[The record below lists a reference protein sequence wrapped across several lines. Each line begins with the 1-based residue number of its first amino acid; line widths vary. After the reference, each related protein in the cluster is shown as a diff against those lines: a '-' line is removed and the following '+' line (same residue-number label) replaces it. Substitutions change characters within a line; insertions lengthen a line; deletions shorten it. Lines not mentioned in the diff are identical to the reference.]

1 MPTEQTGRECLIN
14 ANFGLVHAC
23 ANKFRG
29 RGVDYDDLFQAGC
42 VGLVKAADNYDS
54 SRGFAFSTYA
64 VPVIL
69 GEIRRIFRDG
79 GAVKIGRSLKERA
92 RHAMKLRDELSA
104 ELGREPTVSELAE
117 KLGTDIPTATELIT
131 VSMPTVSLTVSED
144 GKNAGQFDIP
154 TLPPEEEISE
164 RLSLK
169 CVLDSLDEK
178 DRKLI
183 ELRYFKGLTQ
193 VKTAK
198 ELGMSQVQVS
208 RKEKAILIKMRNS
221 LQQ

>member
-1 MPTEQTGRECLIN
+1 MQVSRETLIKE
-14 ANFGLVHAC
+14 NFGLVHAC

-29 RGVDYDDLFQAGC
+29 RGAEYDDLFQAGC
-42 VGLVKAADNYDS
+42 VGLVKAADNFDA

-79 GAVKIGRSLKERA
+79 GAVKIGRSLKERS
-92 RHAMKLRDELSA
+92 RNAMKERDALSL

-117 KLGTDIPTATELIT
+117 RLGIDVASAAELIT
-131 VSMPTVSLTVSED
+131 VSMPTISLTSADDEKS
-144 GKNAGQFDIP
+144 GSQLDIP

-164 RLSLK
+164 RLSLRA
-169 CVLDSLDEK
+169 VLECLSER
-178 DRKLI
+178 DRRLI

-193 VKTAK
+193 VKTAA

-208 RKEKAILIKMRNS
+208 RREKAVLLELRKR
-221 LQQ
+221 LE